1 MRVNLF
7 DIDNKGA
14 AKITKPIKEIWYLK
28 AILDKYGEE
37 KALKLFQ
44 IFDKCYNLNPNENP
58 FANLTED
65 TKFETVLRSTY
76 PELEYEID
84 MEDDLIQQ
92 ALDLVGELYETN
104 KYRAY
109 KAIKIAYEKIIK
121 QLQATFER
129 PIIAILVHT
138 QPILVSVFRN
148 QLRLRNK
155 QMGKL
160 LPVFPQSRMKLLFCR
175 LLYLRLVLN
184 KRKQIG

>member
-14 AKITKPIKEIWYLK
+14 AKIPKPIKEIWYLK

-76 PELEYEID
+76 PELEHEID

-109 KAIKIAYEKIIK
+109 KAIKIAYEKIVK
-121 QLQATFER
+121 QLQYTHISLSKEDGNMAEINKALAAFED
-129 PIIAILVHT
+129 
-138 QPILVSVFRN
+138 
-148 QLRLRNK
+148 
-155 QMGKL
+155 
-160 LPVFPQSRMKLLFCR
+160 
-175 LLYLRLVLN
+175 LN
-184 KRKQIG
+184 KKQNSAYKELEDEMQVKQVKGGGVARRRPQQELE